1 MTEDFCETLHKIK
14 SEMLSKNQERIPISK
29 CFVSYNIIC
38 YLKNSVSFL
47 MCFVNHLKLR
57 SQVFV
62 IKNCKNLLTTPL
74 YLYIIWIYSFN
85 RGAGVNILIDN
96 KSGEPIYNQIYS
108 QIKNQIISGEL
119 KEDEMLPSIRGLA
132 KDLRISFITTKRAY
146 EELEKEGFIYT
157 LPAKGCYV
165 APKNVE
171 LLREE
176 NLKKIEEHIEQI
188 AKLAASCNLSRDD
201 IIEMITFG
209 MEEQE

>member
-1 MTEDFCETLHKIK
+1 M
-14 SEMLSKNQERIPISK
+14 
-29 CFVSYNIIC
+29 
-38 YLKNSVSFL
+38 
-47 MCFVNHLKLR
+47 
-57 SQVFV
+57 
-62 IKNCKNLLTTPL
+62 
-74 YLYIIWIYSFN
+74 
-85 RGAGVNILIDN
+85 NILIDN

-165 APKNVE
+165 APRNIE

-176 NLKKIEEHIEQI
+176 NLKKIEEHSEQI